1 MRAWSNFWKNISWNP
16 WIMKDKR
23 DINHIDDVE
32 EIKKAVEEMDQARS
46 IYSQVD
52 DPEMVDWAVY
62 SLTAAEKRYDY
73 LLKKYRRKN

>member
-1 MRAWSNFWKNISWNP
+1 MRAWSNFWKNMCYP

-23 DINHIDDVE
+23 DNNPIDDME

-46 IYSQVD
+46 IYSEVE

-73 LLKKYRRKN
+73 LLRKYKQKN